1 MKTVTFLL
9 RAFGFYNFEDLRN
22 SAFGFVM
29 NREVMTGGSIVA
41 FFATI
46 ADNIQPIF
54 GVEWFFL
61 IAYVG
66 LVILEW
72 ITGVLASL
80 RRGEKH
86 QSRKLGRMAFKVFIY
101 CILIILL
108 HQMTRLEFPE
118 MVAWLDAVNP
128 FKWLYWLMVIIIIW
142 QLWVSVLENL
152 DSLGFRFAKVALKVI
167 NRNFER
173 NLKINE

>member
-1 MKTVTFLL
+1 MKTTTFLIQ
-9 RAFGFYNFEDLRN
+9 AFGFCNFEDLRH
-22 SAFGFVM
+22 SAFGFAM
-29 NREVMTGGSIVA
+29 NKEVMAGGSIVA

-46 ADNIQPIF
+46 ADSIQPVF

-101 CILIILL
+101 CVLIILL
-108 HQMTRLEFPE
+108 HQMTRIEFPSS
-118 MVAWLDAVNP
+118 VAWLDAVNP
-128 FKWLYWLMVIIIIW
+128 FKWLYWLMVLIIIW

-167 NRNFER
+167 NRKFEK
-173 NLKINE
+173 NLKIDE